1 MIAIEVMFLAVPAR
15 YRHSISAILLGDTMS
30 RNERATTQSWLE
42 YFRRTTTFL
51 IIYSHLL
58 VEKPSNRVC
67 RDLYGM
73 MSDPAQLL

>member
-30 RNERATTQSWLE
+30 RSERATTQSWLE
-42 YFRRTTTFL
+42 YFHRTTTFL
-51 IIYSHLL
+51 IIDSHL

-73 MSDPAQLL
+73 MSEPAQLL